1 MESVADIGALHAR
14 YVRQSDRFKSV
25 WTFHQY
31 AAGVY
36 KNFLDEPLPYT
47 IDFQKQY
54 DRIKA
59 VTGLLN
65 AAQIMAA
72 NSALDLNDK
81 ALDRAAAEVLAADD
95 RIPPS
100 MLRRFF
106 EKLKRADDNIIH
118 HLLKFYFYADAV
130 EGDRR
135 DKIDFLF
142 TRLGEEFFVEHG
154 QYWSRDS
161 LQFRER
167 IAALVSVLRVAAPSQ
182 DEAIRLIRA
191 IRSMRDEVEQ
201 VHQFEELTDRHLLR
215 NARTFKHRIG
225 DLYFQPD
232 VLLAIA
238 ELNVSTKNRFA
249 RLYATDEERMLED
262 AQNLI
267 EHGEAIERNFGGTNP
282 RLVEEIVRFREFKQR
297 FDESRAESN
306 VKHDV
311 VTSLKASMSNILAQL
326 DRGLGGSADVP
337 GDPDEPEL
345 AAAFFHEAQREDR
358 LKDHFGAS
366 DPLLSFVKRVGE
378 ALEPAGPTFTI
389 EQILEMPAVAELRL
403 EPWEVRAFQK
413 LFSGREAESEED
425 NEPLWTLLVRAAAL
439 RSKVDEE
446 ATILATSMAAG
457 VRPDR
462 ELMERAKVSLDL
474 AKQFDE
480 DFGDYL
486 HEAVYSSNPTFL
498 HQLYRSRFRLL
509 RAFSGLWLVYDR
521 ASTPA

>member
-36 KNFLDEPLPYT
+36 KNFFDEPLPYS

-54 DRIKA
+54 ERIKA
-59 VTGLLN
+59 VSGLLN
-65 AAQIMAA
+65 GAQLAAA
-72 NSALDLNDK
+72 NSALDLNDT
-81 ALDRAAAEVLAADD
+81 ALDRAAAAVLAADD

-106 EKLKRADDNIIH
+106 EKLKRTDDNIIH

-135 DKIDFLF
+135 DKVDFLF

-154 QYWSRDS
+154 QFWSRDS

-167 IAALVSVLRVAAPSQ
+167 IAALVSVMRVAPPP
-182 DEAIRLIRA
+182 EEEVIRLIRA

-225 DLYFQPD
+225 DIYFHPD
-232 VLLAIA
+232 VLLAIV
-238 ELNVSTKNRFA
+238 ELNVSTKNRFV
-249 RLYATDEERMLED
+249 RLYTNDESRMLED
-262 AQNLI
+262 AQNLS

-282 RLVEEIVRFREFKQR
+282 HLVEEMVRFREFKQR
-297 FDESRAESN
+297 FDESRAQSN
-306 VKHDV
+306 IKHDV
-311 VTSLKASMSNILAQL
+311 ITSLKASMSNILTQL
-326 DRGLGGSADVP
+326 DRGLGSNAEA
-337 GDPDEPEL
+337 PDASEEPEL
-345 AAAFFHEAQREDR
+345 AAAFFEEAQREDQ

-366 DPLLSFVKRVGE
+366 DPLLEFVKRI
-378 ALEPAGPTFTI
+378 AASLEPAGPSFTV

-403 EPWEVRAFQK
+403 EPWEIRAFQK
-413 LFSGREAESEED
+413 LFSGREAEGEED
-425 NEPLWTLLVRAAAL
+425 NEQLWTLFVRAAAL
-439 RSKVDEE
+439 RNRVDEE

-457 VRPDR
+457 VRVDR
-462 ELMERAKVSLDL
+462 ELMERAQVSLDL

-480 DFGDYL
+480 EFGDLL
-486 HEAVYSSNPTFL
+486 HEAVYGTNPTFL

-509 RAFSGLWLVYDR
+509 RTFSGLWLVYDR
-521 ASTPA
+521 VSSPG